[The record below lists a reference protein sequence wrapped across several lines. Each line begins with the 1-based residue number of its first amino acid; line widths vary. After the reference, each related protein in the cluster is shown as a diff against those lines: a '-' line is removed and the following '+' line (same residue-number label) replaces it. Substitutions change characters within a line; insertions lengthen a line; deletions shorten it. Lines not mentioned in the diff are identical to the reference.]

1 MLVDMS
7 THPSS
12 LTTPAWFSEAARTI
26 VEARRPLWQYELLG
40 QVLCDAVDQAG
51 TMAVPDSAVSVP
63 ASVSFPGF
71 GSYCLELVERL
82 ANNLESMNPVI
93 AEEVEQ
99 IAHGG
104 MHAFGNIAAKMA
116 EAFLVGRQL
125 EREVNGLSVR
135 CAELTPHTA
144 WRRELEGYM
153 AKVKNDLCEM
163 ASRAL
168 LIHQSI
174 GESILARVRQ
184 TQHKVEAGSEDGC
197 ILDLNLRF
205 SFETDTFNDHLQLF
219 INCIDTMNRVVDARI
234 LIARSPVQYGLARP
248 GKIFLY
254 QDLFDADVVSVGSRY
269 DDGQD
274 TASASSSSSL
284 PSVSLRLPTSP
295 AKSMPSYVCIREVH
309 VADLSRAEAC
319 VHALLDAYRTA
330 TFPVTYQLPA
340 TEASELILRVSQLY
354 SLPSMP

>member
-1 MLVDMS
+1 MS

-12 LTTPAWFSEAARTI
+12 LTTPAWFSEAARSI

-40 QVLCDAVDQAG
+40 QVLCDAVEQAS
-51 TMAVPDSAVSVP
+51 TMAVPESTVSMP
-63 ASVSFPGF
+63 ATVSFPSF

-93 AEEVEQ
+93 AEEVEH

-104 MHAFGNIAAKMA
+104 MHAFGNIAARMA
-116 EAFLVGRQL
+116 EAFLVGRQI
-125 EREVNGLSVR
+125 EREVSGLAVR
-135 CAELTPHTA
+135 CADLTPHTA
-144 WRRELEGYM
+144 WRRELESYM
-153 AKVKNDLCEM
+153 ARVRNDLCEM

-184 TQHKVEAGSEDGC
+184 TQHRVEAGGEEGC

-205 SFETDTFNDHLQLF
+205 SFEVDTFNEHLQLF

-234 LIARSPVQYGLARP
+234 RIARSPVQYGLARP

-254 QDLFDADVVSVGSRY
+254 QDLFDADVVAVSSRY
-269 DDGQD
+269 DEGHDKASA
-274 TASASSSSSL
+274 ASAS
-284 PSVSLRLPTSP
+284 P
-295 AKSMPSYVCIREVH
+295 AKAMPSYVCIREVQ

-319 VHALLDAYRTA
+319 VRALLDAYQTA
-330 TFPVTYQLPA
+330 TFPITYQLPA
-340 TEASELILRVSQLY
+340 AEASELILRVSQLY
-354 SLPSMP
+354 SLPTMP

>member
-40 QVLCDAVDQAG
+40 QVLCDAVEQAS
-51 TMAVPDSAVSVP
+51 TMAVPVP
-63 ASVSFPGF
+63 ENAAPLPATVSFPSF

-104 MHAFGNIAAKMA
+104 MHAFGNIAARMA
-116 EAFLVGRQL
+116 EAFLVGRQI
-125 EREVNGLSVR
+125 EREVSGLAVR
-135 CAELTPHTA
+135 CADLTPHTA
-144 WRRELEGYM
+144 WRRELERYM

-163 ASRAL
+163 AARAL

-184 TQHKVEAGSEDGC
+184 TQHRVEAGSDEGC

-205 SFETDTFNDHLQLF
+205 SFETDTFNEHLQLF
-219 INCIDTMNRVVDARI
+219 INCIDMMNRVVDARAR
-234 LIARSPVQYGLARP
+234 IARSPVQYGLARP

-254 QDLFDADVVSVGSRY
+254 QDLFDADVVAVSSRY
-269 DDGQD
+269 DDGHN
-274 TASASSSSSL
+274 TALASS
-284 PSVSLRLPTSP
+284 TSP
-295 AKSMPSYVCIREVH
+295 AASAKATPSYVCIREVQ

-319 VHALLDAYRTA
+319 VRALLDAYQTA
-330 TFPVTYQLPA
+330 TFPITYQLPA
-340 TEASELILRVSQLY
+340 AEASELILRVSQLY